1 MKRKL
6 KRPPYIHFVCAC
18 LVWSQEKKMNGKFK
32 HGEIATKLR
41 SQQRIWWSMQFTLT
55 EMKEQ
60 LLRKEFVTL
69 LIRGIWSTAK
79 LKLLVCVTIKW
90 YNQFYRKPNGRYLC
104 GHSVNGESSENIHKA
119 PYNNRIAVIYVES
132 HVCSLNDWNYHTN
145 EWIFDRVTFYMFV
158 LVVP

>member
-90 YNQFYRKPNGRYLC
+90 YKHTINSIENRMVDIYADIRWMENRAKISIRRRIIIELRSFTLKVMSAAWIIEIITQMNGYLIVLL
-104 GHSVNGESSENIHKA
+104 ST
-119 PYNNRIAVIYVES
+119 
-132 HVCSLNDWNYHTN
+132 CS
-145 EWIFDRVTFYMFV
+145 F
-158 LVVP
+158 